1 MTRADSGAD
10 SVTEKR
16 KDNNTEAARRAFTIK
31 TILIMNID
39 LQLQLKSIY
48 QRRIVYCRYLYRRT
62 LGMVKIIGNLMK
74 FFGKHYKEKN
84 YNKKRLGENNKIINV
99 KGKKYKILA
108 RNKETNLRENIF
120 TINRDNMDDWNDL

>member
-1 MTRADSGAD
+1 
-10 SVTEKR
+10 
-16 KDNNTEAARRAFTIK
+16 
-31 TILIMNID
+31 
-39 LQLQLKSIY
+39 
-48 QRRIVYCRYLYRRT
+48 
-62 LGMVKIIGNLMK
+62 MK

>member
-62 LGMVKIIGNLMK
+62 LGMVKKYRESNEIFWEALQ
-74 FFGKHYKEKN
+74 
-84 YNKKRLGENNKIINV
+84 
-99 KGKKYKILA
+99 GKKL
-108 RNKETNLRENIF
+108 
-120 TINRDNMDDWNDL
+120 